1 MKTINDLVTLLLDS
15 DNCIDVAIGRLVEI
29 PLRKWYEWTNLGL
42 AAQFKYR
49 FTKMFV
55 FLRLRSKIDI
65 DFEFPELAWSLDF

>member
-1 MKTINDLVTLLLDS
+1 MKSLNYLVSLLLDS
-15 DNCIDVAIGRLVEI
+15 NNIVDVAIGKLIEPPI
-29 PLRKWYEWTNLGL
+29 RKWYEWTNLGL

-49 FTKMFV
+49 FTKMLV